1 MIEDSLM
8 LYKLIVLYM
17 LGRVSFPLTNAQV
30 CDFML
35 EHSYTD
41 YMTLQKVLAEL
52 SEANLILTS
61 KHHNRT
67 QLTLTKEGAE
77 TLRFFDNR
85 IGEAIRQDIDTFLK
99 EKEFT
104 LRNEVSILA
113 DYYKSTS
120 GEYEARLVAKDRDI
134 TLIDMTLSV
143 PTLDL
148 AISVC
153 DNWQAKNQEVYQFIT
168 SRLF

>member
-1 MIEDSLM
+1 
-8 LYKLIVLYM
+8 M

-67 QLTLTKEGAE
+67 QLTLTKEGTE
-77 TLRFFDNR
+77 TLHFFDNR
-85 IGEAIRQDIDTFLK
+85 IGEAIRQDIDNFLK

>member
-67 QLTLTKEGAE
+67 QLTLTKEGTE
-77 TLRFFDNR
+77 TLHFFDNR
-85 IGEAIRQDIDTFLK
+85 IGEAIRQDIDNFLK

>member
-35 EHSYTD
+35 EHNYTD